1 MQFSRF
7 PVRSALALALSAATL
22 PALAQSEYS
31 GVVFIGDSLTD
42 SGAFRPGLV
51 QVGGSQAAIL
61 GRFTTNPGLVWSEFL
76 ADFYGHAEDAVAANQ
91 GGDNYAVGGARVA
104 VNGVSPFG
112 AIPSMAAQTSAY
124 LAANGGRAYPNAL
137 FTVWGGAN
145 DLFAVAGGESQATI
159 VTAVTTQ
166 VGIVGQLQAAGARYV
181 LVPNIPDLGGTPSF
195 RAQGA
200 AGMAAGTQLATVY
213 NNALYAGLQSAGL
226 QVIPLDTFGF
236 LNEVIA
242 NPGAYGFANVTAT
255 ACGAVQSLLCS
266 PANYATPDAASTYL
280 FADGVHPSTRAHEIL
295 SQYAISV
302 LEGPRQI
309 AVLPQ
314 SAAVTGR
321 ARADMVALHVDG
333 KPAAD
338 GVRWW
343 GSLRGDNQRYDG
355 GDLYD
360 GLAPAGNVG
369 VDWARGNLVFGGF
382 AGYGRGKLDFGPSTG
397 GFDQSEA
404 TLGGFIGWY
413 GDKAWVNGQLSY
425 TKLSFDVDRDVNLGP
440 VTRRHSGSPDGDNL
454 TVAVAGGYEFGDGAF
469 RHGPVAS
476 IVSQQIEVDGY
487 AESGGGSTALA
498 FPNQKHDSL
507 IGSAGWQASY
517 AVTESTRPYAR
528 VTWDHEFED
537 APEQAFATLQSIPVA
552 GQFAV
557 PGLVGDSDYGSMQFG
572 VRTRVFGVEA
582 NIGVGSTFEHAGGD
596 NVTAFLALSGGF

>member
-7 PVRSALALALSAATL
+7 PVRSALALALSAAAL
-22 PALAQSEYS
+22 PAFAQSEYS

-42 SGAFRPGLV
+42 SGAFRPALV
-51 QVGGSQAAIL
+51 QVAGSQAAVL

-76 ADFYGHAEDAVAANQ
+76 ADYYGLADDAVAANQ

-104 VNGVSPFG
+104 ADVTSTFG
-112 AIPSMAAQTSAY
+112 TIPSLATQTSAY
-124 LAANGGRAYPNAL
+124 LTANGGSADPNAL
-137 FTVWGGAN
+137 YTVWGGAN
-145 DLFAVAGGESQATI
+145 DLFAVAAGESQATI

-166 VGIVGQLQAAGARYV
+166 IGIIAQLQAAGARYV
-181 LVPNIPDLGGTPSF
+181 LVPNIPDLGSTPSF
-195 RAQGA
+195 IAQGA
-200 AGMAAGTQLATVY
+200 TGIAAGTQLATAY

-242 NPGAYGFANVTAT
+242 NPSAYGFANVTSP
-255 ACGAVQSLLCS
+255 ACGTVSSLLCS
-266 PANYATPDAASTYL
+266 PANFVSADAASTYL

-314 SAAVTGR
+314 SAAATGR
-321 ARADMVALHVDG
+321 ARADMVAVHVDG
-333 KPAAD
+333 KPVAD

-343 GSLRGDNQRYDG
+343 GNLRGDNQRYDD

-360 GLAPAGNVG
+360 GLTPAGSFG

-382 AGYGRGKLDFGPSTG
+382 AGYARGKLDFGPSTG

-425 TKLSFDVDRDVNLGP
+425 TRLSFDVDRDIALGP

-476 IVSQQIEVDGY
+476 VVSQQIEVDGY
-487 AESGGGSTALA
+487 AESGGGSTALT
-498 FPNQKHDSL
+498 FPDQKRDSL

-517 AVTESTRPYAR
+517 AMTETTRPYAR
-528 VTWDHEFED
+528 ATWDHEFED
-537 APEQAFATLQSIPVA
+537 APEQAFATLQSISVV

-557 PGLVGDSDYGSMQFG
+557 PGLASDSDYGSLQFG
-572 VRTRVFGVEA
+572 VRTQVFGVEA

-596 NVTAFLALSGGF
+596 NATAFLTLSGGF